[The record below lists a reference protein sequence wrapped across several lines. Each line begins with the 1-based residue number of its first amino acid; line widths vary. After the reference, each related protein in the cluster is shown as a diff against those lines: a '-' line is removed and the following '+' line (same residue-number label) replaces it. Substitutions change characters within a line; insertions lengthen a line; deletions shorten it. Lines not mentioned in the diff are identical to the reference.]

1 MQVWRLTSLPK
12 KGLHADVRLHLLITY
27 VWVGLPPFLSLP
39 LSSQRTLCLG
49 FFLPFFVRV
58 CGKFD
63 QISQNASLEINFT
76 TKEGFACGCTSTFVN
91 FICLGWFFHLSSLS
105 LCHPS
110 ALCAWVL
117 SYLFCSCF
125 PPDCYS
131 LARHGND
138 VLVSLDGRCSGFI
151 GIPVDLRSLLAGLRS
166 KHVQA

>member
-1 MQVWRLTSLPK
+1 MLKNTNL
-12 KGLHADVRLHLLITY
+12 
-27 VWVGLPPFLSLP
+27 LP
-39 LSSQRTLCLG
+39 LWVCYYEVCHDGYFVIHRTMSN
-49 FFLPFFVRV
+49 
-58 CGKFD
+58 FD
-63 QISQNASLEINFT
+63 QLSQNASLEINIT

-151 GIPVDLRSLLAGLRS
+151 GIPVDLRSLLAGPRS